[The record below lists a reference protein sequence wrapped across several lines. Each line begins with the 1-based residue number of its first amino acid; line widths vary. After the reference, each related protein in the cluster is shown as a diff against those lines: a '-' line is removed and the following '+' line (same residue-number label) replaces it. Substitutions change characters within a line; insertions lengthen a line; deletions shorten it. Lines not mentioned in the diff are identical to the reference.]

1 MKIPFFRRGRRD
13 KTIAALYG
21 AIVAQA
27 RAPALY
33 RTFGVPD
40 TLEGRL
46 EMLILHLSLVL
57 DRLAAGEAAMRTLG
71 QGVFDLFCQDMDD
84 QMREMGVGDLAVPK
98 RMRRLGDAFYG
109 RQAAY
114 REAITDPSRLAAALV
129 RNVYDGTQNGR
140 AQDFAA
146 YVRAAAACLAR
157 QSAAELAVGRLV
169 WPDAAAISASGVTE

>member
-1 MKIPFFRRGRRD
+1 MKIPFLRRGRCD

-27 RAPALY
+27 RSPALY

-46 EMLILHLSLVL
+46 EMLILHLSLAF
-57 DRLAAGEAAMRTLG
+57 DRLAAGDPAMRALG

-98 RMRRLGDAFYG
+98 RMRRVGDAFYG

-114 REAITDPSRLAAALV
+114 RDAIADTSRLAAALV

-140 AQDFAA
+140 ERDLAA

-157 QSAAELAVGRLV
+157 QTATELSAGRLA
-169 WPDAAAISASGVTE
+169 WPDAAAISASEVTE